1 MNEIRYSKQTY
12 SKILLTRKVNM
23 TFDDQD
29 NSLDD
34 LPENPWGEGE
44 TNNSK
49 EKLRKNT
56 GPSTTSKIQSLQ
68 SRRDTQKR
76 PTAPGNFLDDLV
88 EKFQEFWQQHKTK
101 GTGDGS
107 WGKGGKTGFFSILV
121 AAILVVGTVWLS
133 SGFYRV
139 QEGELAVVLRFGEMV
154 RISQPGLRYRLPS
167 PIEYEIIKKVAVLN
181 KIDGGLRGDT
191 TRSNAEAQEQNLI
204 LTGDENMVH
213 TNYTVL
219 WKIKDISDFLFTL
232 RDPEGT
238 IRVAAESSI
247 REILGQTTARL
258 ALTEGRETIGSK
270 SQELLQKILDVYKA
284 GVQIVSV
291 QLQRVDPPVQVV
303 QAFNDMQASLVDA
316 DRLRNEAEAYRNDK
330 LPRARGKA
338 MEILRAA
345 EGYQQQ
351 IVAKVKGE
359 VARFNSILASYR
371 LNPEVTTRR
380 YYLETM
386 QKVLSQANKTIV
398 GANIAGKA
406 ASGIVPYLNLQP
418 GKKAEAMVAASPSDT
433 QAHEISPTTISNP
446 TPKKG

>member
-1 MNEIRYSKQTY
+1 
-12 SKILLTRKVNM
+12 M
-23 TFDDQD
+23 TLDDQD
-29 NSLDD
+29 NPQDEMPQNPWAQNEKTEEIPKNNRGTAGKNKVESLQNRRNPQKPSASSGNALDD
-34 LPENPWGEGE
+34 LLE
-44 TNNSK
+44 
-49 EKLRKNT
+49 
-56 GPSTTSKIQSLQ
+56 KIQEWWRQ
-68 SRRDTQKR
+68 QK
-76 PTAPGNFLDDLV
+76 NN
-88 EKFQEFWQQHKTK
+88 TK
-101 GTGDGS
+101 STGGTGDG
-107 WGKGGKTGFFSILV
+107 GQKGIVSLFI
-121 AAILVVGTVWLS
+121 AAVFIVGGIWFS

-154 RISQPGLRYRLPS
+154 RISQPGLRYRLPT

-181 KIDGGLRGDT
+181 KIDGGLRADT
-191 TRSNAEAQEQNLI
+191 GRTTAEAQEQNLI

-219 WKIKDISDFLFTL
+219 WKIKDISDYLFTL

-238 IRVAAESSI
+238 IRVAAESAI

-284 GVQIVSV
+284 GVQVVSV

-338 MEILRAA
+338 MEILRSA
-345 EGYQQQ
+345 EAYQQQ
-351 IVAKVKGE
+351 IIAQIKGE
-359 VARFNSILASYR
+359 VARFNSILASYK
-371 LNPEVTTRR
+371 LNPEITTRR

-386 QKVLSQANKTIV
+386 QKVLAKGNKVFVSPGIE
-398 GANIAGKA
+398 AGKGG
-406 ASGIVPYLNLQP
+406 SGVVPYLNLQP
-418 GKKAEAMVAASPSDT
+418 SKKPQTSPST
-433 QAHEISPTTISNP
+433 VSENYSNETTPSNP
-446 TPKKG
+446 DSKKG